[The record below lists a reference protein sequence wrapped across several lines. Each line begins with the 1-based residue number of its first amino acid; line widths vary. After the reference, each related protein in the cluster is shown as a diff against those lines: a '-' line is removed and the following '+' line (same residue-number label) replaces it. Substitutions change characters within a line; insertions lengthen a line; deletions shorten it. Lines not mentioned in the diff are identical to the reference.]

1 MKKLTIKNE
10 ITSLEL
16 TEQINIFRK
25 EEGTK
30 TELRHKDLLNII
42 RDEFSEEIN
51 ERKISPVEYKDK
63 KGQLRPMFNLTL
75 SQAKQ
80 VLVRESKFVR
90 RAIIQYIEK
99 LEKSL
104 IEATEIT
111 MTVPIKV
118 PNEINLNRP
127 TLFYQDIIIEQVKGF
142 NTKNGKRY
150 ELGILAVSGR
160 QLWEKLRVKTR
171 FTEWIKRR
179 IDKYGFQEDVDYIW
193 YGDDYALTIDMAGE
207 LALIENTQ
215 IGRELRRYL
224 INYERSYKR
233 DEYEKQQVF
242 NNKIEML
249 EKAILAPN
257 ITTLPISKNQ
267 ETIDKLNAN
276 IKTINHINNL
286 IKEDFAG
293 IQKLINKLAHKE
305 AEKMLY
311 INQLERIIN
320 L

>member
-1 MKKLTIKNE
+1 MKNLIIKNE

-16 TEQINIFRK
+16 LNQINIFRK
-25 EEGTK
+25 QEGNRTD
-30 TELRHKDLLNII
+30 LRHDTLRDII
-42 RDEFSEEIN
+42 RDEFEEEILSQ
-51 ERKISPVEYKDK
+51 KILEKSISSN
-63 KGQLRPMFNLTL
+63 GGRPTKIFLLTFN
-75 SQAKQ
+75 QAKQ

-104 IEATEIT
+104 MEATELT

-118 PNEINLNRP
+118 PDEINLNRP

-179 IDKYGFQEDVDYIW
+179 IDKYGFQEDIDYIW

-286 IKEDFAG
+286 IKEDFAS
-293 IQKLINKLAHKE
+293 IQKLVNKLAHKE